1 MGTWRV
7 EGQRI
12 HAGKVA
18 YLISEGINSYCDGPE
33 RYVGH
38 FEGSKEDA
46 ERICASVNA
55 SNAGVQPERSA

>member
-7 EGQRI
+7 EGQRVQG
-12 HAGKVA
+12 GKVA
-18 YLISEGINSYCDGPE
+18 FLISEGTNTYRDGPE

-46 ERICASVNA
+46 ERMCAAVNA
-55 SNAGVQPERSA
+55 SKAEGPTP